1 MDKHPKPFSSAK
13 TEVKQYRSKKVAWP
27 AYELAFLDHD
37 FLLHKSLRSVRLQLE
52 LLKPELSQHKLKIE
66 STIVV
71 FGSARILDPQI
82 AKQQLNVAKENLKKN
97 KLNSRHKKALKTA
110 QKQLEKSKYY
120 TQAQK
125 FAQIVSK
132 RCQKRSKRHFVVVTG
147 GGPGIMEA
155 ANRGAAEV
163 KAKSIGLNI
172 ILPHE
177 QAPNPHISPE
187 LCFQFH
193 YFAIRKMHFLIR
205 ARALVCFPGGYG
217 TLDELFETLTLLQN
231 KKIKPIPLLLF
242 GKKFWSKLINFDFMV
257 EEGMISQEDLKLFHY
272 VESAE
277 QAWKIIADFY
287 DLQEDCQ
294 STPDKKSLRGTAR
307 LRKKK

>member
-1 MDKHPKPFSSAK
+1 MTDHSKPFSSAK
-13 TEVKQYRSKKVAWP
+13 VEVKKRRRQKVAWP
-27 AYELAFLDHD
+27 AYELAFLDPD

-52 LLKPELSQHKLKIE
+52 LLKPELSQQKLKIE

-71 FGSARILDPQI
+71 FGSARILDPESS
-82 AKQQLNVAKENLKKN
+82 KQQLKQIQQKLKKN
-97 KLNSRHKKALKTA
+97 PHNAACKRA
-110 QKQLEKSKYY
+110 EKIAKNQVARAKYY
-120 TQAQK
+120 QESQR
-125 FAQIVSK
+125 FSQIVSE
-132 RCQKRSKRHFVVVTG
+132 RCQKNRRRHFVIVTG

-155 ANRGAAEV
+155 ANRGAQDA

-172 ILPHE
+172 VLPHE
-177 QAPNPHISPE
+177 QSPNPYISPE

-217 TLDELFETLTLLQN
+217 TLDELFEALTLLQT

-242 GKKFWSKLINFDFMV
+242 GKQYWSKLINFKFLV
-257 EEGMISQEDLKLFHY
+257 SEGMVDAKDLKLFHY

-277 QAWKIIADFY
+277 QAWKIIATFY
-287 DLQEDCQ
+287 KLPQ
-294 STPDKKSLRGTAR
+294 
-307 LRKKK
+307 

>member
-1 MDKHPKPFSSAK
+1 MDITHPKPFSSAK
-13 TEVKQYRSKKVAWP
+13 AEVQKRRHKKVAWP

-52 LLKPELSQHKLKIE
+52 LLKPELSQQKLKIE

-71 FGSARILDPQI
+71 FGSARISDHET
-82 AKQQLNVAKENLKKN
+82 AKQKLKAAKQKLKTN
-97 KLNSRHKKALKTA
+97 PTSITYKKAVKIA
-110 QKQLEKSKYY
+110 QNQIEKSKYY
-120 TQAQK
+120 QEAQR
-125 FAQIVSK
+125 FSQIVSE
-132 RCQKRSKRHFVVVTG
+132 RCQKNRRRHFVIVTG

-155 ANRGAAEV
+155 ANRGAQDA

-172 ILPHE
+172 VLPHE
-177 QAPNPHISPE
+177 QSPNPFISPE

-205 ARALVCFPGGYG
+205 SRALVCFPGGYG
-217 TLDELFETLTLLQN
+217 TLDELFEVLTLLQT

-242 GKKFWSKLINFDFMV
+242 GKKYWSKLINFKLLV
-257 EEGMISQEDLKLFHY
+257 SEGMICPNDLKLFHY

-277 QAWKIIADFY
+277 QAWKIIAKIY
-287 DLQEDCQ
+287 NL
-294 STPDKKSLRGTAR
+294 PL
-307 LRKKK
+307 

>member
-13 TEVKQYRSKKVAWP
+13 TEVKKYRSKQVAWP

-37 FLLHKSLRSVRLQLE
+37 FLLHKALRSVRLQLE
-52 LLKPELSQHKLKIE
+52 LLKPELSQQKLKIE

-71 FGSARILDPQI
+71 FGSARIFDPLL
-82 AKQQLNVAKENLKKN
+82 AKQKLKLAEKNLKKDSTN
-97 KLNSRHKKALKTA
+97 ASYKKALKIAKT
-110 QKQLEKSKYY
+110 QVEKSKYY

-125 FAQIVSK
+125 FARIVSE
-132 RCQKRSKRHFVVVTG
+132 RCQKRNKRHFVVVTG

-155 ANRGAAEV
+155 ANRGASEV

-177 QAPNPHISPE
+177 QAPNPYISPE

-205 ARALVCFPGGYG
+205 SRVLVCFPGGYG

-242 GKKFWSKLINFDFMV
+242 GKKFWSKLINFEFMV
-257 EEGMISQEDLKLFHY
+257 EEGMIAREDLKLFHY

-277 QAWKIIADFY
+277 QAWEIIADFY
-287 DLQEDCQ
+287 HLNKDCQ
-294 STPDKKSLRGTAR
+294 STSKKTTS

>member
-1 MDKHPKPFSSAK
+1 MDNHRKSFASAK
-13 TEVKQYRSKKVAWP
+13 TEVEKRSRKKVAWP
-27 AYELAFLDHD
+27 TYELAFLDHD

-52 LLKPELSQHKLKIE
+52 LLKPELSQQKLRIE

-71 FGSARILDPQI
+71 FGGSRIPDHET
-82 AKQQLNVAKENLKKN
+82 AKKQLKQAQQKLKKN
-97 KLNSRHKKALKTA
+97 PASTTYKHAIKTA
-110 QKQLEKSKYY
+110 KKELEKSKYY
-120 TQAQK
+120 QEAQR
-125 FAQIVSK
+125 FGQIVSK
-132 RCQKRSKRHFVVVTG
+132 CCQKNRRRHFVIVTG

-155 ANRGAAEV
+155 ANRGAQEV

-172 ILPHE
+172 VLPYE
-177 QAPNPHISPE
+177 QSPNAYISPE

-217 TLDELFETLTLLQN
+217 TLDELFEALTLLQT

-242 GKKFWSKLINFDFMV
+242 GKKYWSKLFNFKILVD
-257 EEGMISQEDLKLFHY
+257 EGMINPGDLKLFQY

-277 QAWKIIADFY
+277 EAWKIIAKFY
-287 DLQEDCQ
+287 DL
-294 STPDKKSLRGTAR
+294 PM
-307 LRKKK
+307 

>member
-1 MDKHPKPFSSAK
+1 
-13 TEVKQYRSKKVAWP
+13 
-27 AYELAFLDHD
+27 LDHD

-52 LLKPELSQHKLKIE
+52 LLKPELSQQKLKIE

-71 FGSARILDPQI
+71 FGSARILDLENSR
-82 AKQQLNVAKENLKKN
+82 QQLKAIQQKLKKN
-97 KLNSRHKKALKTA
+97 PHNAAHKRAEKIAKN
-110 QKQLEKSKYY
+110 QLEKAKYY
-120 TQAQK
+120 QESQH
-125 FAQIVSK
+125 FSQIVSE
-132 RCQKRSKRHFVVVTG
+132 RCQKNRRRHFVIVTG

-155 ANRGAAEV
+155 ANRGAQDV

-172 ILPHE
+172 VLPHE
-177 QAPNPHISPE
+177 QSPNPYISPE

-217 TLDELFETLTLLQN
+217 TLDELFEALTLLQT

-242 GKKFWSKLINFDFMV
+242 GKKYWSKLINFPFLV
-257 EEGMISQEDLKLFHY
+257 SEGMVDAKDLKLFHY

-277 QAWKIIADFY
+277 QAWKIIANFY
-287 DLQEDCQ
+287 KL
-294 STPDKKSLRGTAR
+294 PLGK
-307 LRKKK
+307 

>member
-1 MDKHPKPFSSAK
+1 MDIADSKPFSSAK
-13 TEVKQYRSKKVAWP
+13 VEVKKRNRQKVAWP

-52 LLKPELSQHKLKIE
+52 LLKPELSQQKLKIE

-71 FGSARILDPQI
+71 FGSARVMDPEVTKQELKQVQQKLKQNPSSTS
-82 AKQQLNVAKENLKKN
+82 AKRAEKLLKN
-97 KLNSRHKKALKTA
+97 R
-110 QKQLEKSKYY
+110 LEKGKYY
-120 TQAQK
+120 QETQR
-125 FAQIVSK
+125 FSQIVSE
-132 RCQKRSKRHFVVVTG
+132 RCQKNRRRHFVIVTG

-155 ANRGAAEV
+155 ANRGAQDV

-172 ILPHE
+172 VLPHE
-177 QAPNPHISPE
+177 QNPNPYISPE

-217 TLDELFETLTLLQN
+217 TLDELFETLTLLQT

-242 GKKFWSKLINFDFMV
+242 GKKYWSKLIDFDFLV
-257 EEGMISQEDLKLFHY
+257 SEGMIDANDLKFFRF
-272 VESAE
+272 VETAE
-277 QAWKIIADFY
+277 QAWKIIAEFY
-287 DLQEDCQ
+287 NL
-294 STPDKKSLRGTAR
+294 PMK
-307 LRKKK
+307 

>member
-1 MDKHPKPFSSAK
+1 MIDINHPQPFSSAK
-13 TEVKQYRSKKVAWP
+13 TEVKKRNRQKVAWP

-52 LLKPELSQHKLKIE
+52 LLKPELSQQKLKIE

-71 FGSARILDPQI
+71 FGSARVPDHEA
-82 AKQQLNVAKENLKKN
+82 AKQQFKQAQQKLKTNVHSVTYKRALHVAK
-97 KLNSRHKKALKTA
+97 
-110 QKQLEKSKYY
+110 KQLEKSKYY
-120 TQAQK
+120 QEAQH
-125 FAQIVSK
+125 FSQLVSE
-132 RCQKRSKRHFVVVTG
+132 RCQKNRRRHFVIVTG

-155 ANRGAAEV
+155 ANRGAHDV

-172 ILPHE
+172 VLPHE
-177 QAPNPHISPE
+177 QAPNPYISPE

-217 TLDELFETLTLLQN
+217 TLDELFEALTLLQT

-242 GKKFWSKLINFDFMV
+242 GKKYWSKLINFNLLV
-257 EEGMISQEDLKLFHY
+257 SEGMICSSDLKLFHY

-277 QAWKIIADFY
+277 QAWKIIAKFY
-287 DLQEDCQ
+287 DLPMQ
-294 STPDKKSLRGTAR
+294 
-307 LRKKK
+307 

>member
-1 MDKHPKPFSSAK
+1 MDAADSKPFSSAK
-13 TEVKQYRSKKVAWP
+13 VEVKKRSRQKVAWP

-52 LLKPELSQHKLKIE
+52 LLKPELSQQKLKIE

-71 FGSARILDPQI
+71 FGSARVVDPEVT
-82 AKQQLNVAKENLKKN
+82 KQQLKQVQQKLKQYPTRIATRRTEKLLKN
-97 KLNSRHKKALKTA
+97 
-110 QKQLEKSKYY
+110 QLEKGKYY
-120 TQAQK
+120 QEAQR
-125 FAQIVSK
+125 FSQIVSE
-132 RCQKRSKRHFVVVTG
+132 RCQKNRRRHFVIVTG

-155 ANRGAAEV
+155 ANRGAQDV

-172 ILPHE
+172 VLPHE
-177 QAPNPHISPE
+177 QTHNPYISPE

-193 YFAIRKMHFLIR
+193 YFAIRKMHLLLR

-217 TLDELFETLTLLQN
+217 TLDELFEALTLLQT

-242 GKKFWSKLINFDFMV
+242 GKKYWSKLIDFKFLLS
-257 EEGMISQEDLKLFHY
+257 EGMIDAKDLKLFHY

-277 QAWKIIADFY
+277 QAWKIIAQFY
-287 DLQEDCQ
+287 NL
-294 STPDKKSLRGTAR
+294 PMK
-307 LRKKK
+307 

>member
-1 MDKHPKPFSSAK
+1 MDNLAKPFSSAK
-13 TEVKQYRSKKVAWP
+13 VEVKKRKRNKVAWP

-52 LLKPELSQHKLKIE
+52 LLKPELSQQKLNIE

-71 FGSARILDPQI
+71 FGSARIRDPETCKKQLKQI
-82 AKQQLNVAKENLKKN
+82 QQQLKKN
-97 KLNSRHKKALKTA
+97 PHSAAGKRAEKMAKNQLAKA
-110 QKQLEKSKYY
+110 KYY
-120 TQAQK
+120 RESQRFSQL
-125 FAQIVSK
+125 VSE
-132 RCQKRSKRHFVVVTG
+132 RCQKNRRRHFVIVTG

-155 ANRGAAEV
+155 ANRGAQDA

-172 ILPHE
+172 VLPHE
-177 QAPNPHISPE
+177 QSPNPFISPE

-217 TLDELFETLTLLQN
+217 TLDELFETLTLLQT

-242 GKKFWSKLINFDFMV
+242 GKKFWSKLINFKLLV
-257 EEGMISQEDLKLFHY
+257 SEGMIDSKDLKLFHY

-277 QAWKIIADFY
+277 QAWKIIATFY
-287 DLQEDCQ
+287 DL
-294 STPDKKSLRGTAR
+294 R
-307 LRKKK
+307 

>member
-1 MDKHPKPFSSAK
+1 MDITDSKPFSSAK
-13 TEVKQYRSKKVAWP
+13 VEVKKRSHQKVAWP

-52 LLKPELSQHKLKIE
+52 LLKPELSQQKLKIE

-71 FGSARILDPQI
+71 FGSARVVDPEVS
-82 AKQQLNVAKENLKKN
+82 KQQLKQVQQKLKQNPHSTSAKRAEKLLKN
-97 KLNSRHKKALKTA
+97 
-110 QKQLEKSKYY
+110 QLEKGKYY
-120 TQAQK
+120 QESQR
-125 FAQIVSK
+125 FSQIVSA
-132 RCQKRSKRHFVVVTG
+132 RCQKNRRRHFVIVTG

-155 ANRGAAEV
+155 ANRGAQDA

-172 ILPHE
+172 VLPHE
-177 QAPNPHISPE
+177 QSPNPYISPE

-217 TLDELFETLTLLQN
+217 TLDELFETLTLLQT

-242 GKKFWSKLINFDFMV
+242 GKKYWSKLIDFKFLV
-257 EEGMISQEDLKLFHY
+257 SEGMVDTHDLKLFYY
-272 VESAE
+272 VETAE
-277 QAWKIIADFY
+277 QAWKIIAQFY
-287 DLQEDCQ
+287 NL
-294 STPDKKSLRGTAR
+294 PMK
-307 LRKKK
+307 

>member
-1 MDKHPKPFSSAK
+1 MDIADSKPFSSAK
-13 TEVKQYRSKKVAWP
+13 VEVKKRNRQKVAWP

-52 LLKPELSQHKLKIE
+52 LLKPELSQQKLKIE

-71 FGSARILDPQI
+71 FGSARVIDPEVS
-82 AKQQLNVAKENLKKN
+82 KQQLKQVQQKLKQNPHSATAKRAEKLLKN
-97 KLNSRHKKALKTA
+97 
-110 QKQLEKSKYY
+110 QLEKGKYY
-120 TQAQK
+120 QESQH
-125 FAQIVSK
+125 FSQIVSE
-132 RCQKRSKRHFVVVTG
+132 RCQKNRRRHFVIVTG

-155 ANRGAAEV
+155 ANRGAQSA

-172 ILPHE
+172 VLPHE
-177 QAPNPHISPE
+177 QNPNPYISPE

-217 TLDELFETLTLLQN
+217 TLDELFETLTLLQT

-242 GKKFWSKLINFDFMV
+242 GKKYWSKLIDFKFLV
-257 EEGMISQEDLKLFHY
+257 SEGMVDSGDLKLFHY
-272 VESAE
+272 VETAE
-277 QAWKIIADFY
+277 QAWKIIAQFY
-287 DLQEDCQ
+287 NL
-294 STPDKKSLRGTAR
+294 PMK
-307 LRKKK
+307 

>member
-1 MDKHPKPFSSAK
+1 MDINHPKPFSSAK
-13 TEVKQYRSKKVAWP
+13 TEVEKRSRKKVAWP

-52 LLKPELSQHKLKIE
+52 LLKPELSQQKLKIE

-71 FGSARILDPQI
+71 FGSARIPDPGT
-82 AKQQLNVAKENLKKN
+82 AKQQLKQAQQKLKKN
-97 KLNSRHKKALKTA
+97 PASATYKRAVQIA
-110 QKQLEKSKYY
+110 QKQIEQSKYY
-120 TQAQK
+120 QEAQR
-125 FAQIVSK
+125 FSQIVSE
-132 RCQKRSKRHFVVVTG
+132 RCQKNRRRHFVIVTG

-155 ANRGAAEV
+155 ANRGAQDA

-172 ILPHE
+172 VLPHE
-177 QAPNPHISPE
+177 QSPNPFISPE

-205 ARALVCFPGGYG
+205 SRALVCFPGGYG
-217 TLDELFETLTLLQN
+217 TLDELFEVLTLLQT

-242 GKKFWSKLINFDFMV
+242 GKKYWSKLINFKLLLS
-257 EEGMISQEDLKLFHY
+257 EGMIFPSDLKLFHY

-277 QAWKIIADFY
+277 QAWKIIAKIY
-287 DLQEDCQ
+287 NL
-294 STPDKKSLRGTAR
+294 PM
-307 LRKKK
+307 